1 MGMRFTQHASSS
13 AGNLYTLSNNTEQ
26 IIIEAG
32 IPFREIQKALRFSL
46 GGFSGCLITHEH
58 QDHAK
63 AARDLLKA
71 GVDVYMSKGTADALN
86 LKSHRLHIIEPG
98 KQFKIGGFSIMPF
111 SIEHDCKEP
120 LGFLVQSGADK
131 LLFVTDTHYVRY
143 RFNGLTLIAVE
154 CNHSLDLITELEP
167 VRRKRLMETHMSLET
182 CVELLKAN
190 DLSKVRQIH
199 LLHLSSGNSDAE
211 LFQRTI
217 EDLTGIPVHI
227 K

>member
-1 MGMRFTQHASSS
+1 MGMTFSQYASSS

-63 AARDLLKA
+63 AAKDLLKA

-86 LKSHRLHIIEPG
+86 LKSYRLHIIESG

-120 LGFLVQSGADK
+120 LGFLIQSGADK
-131 LLFVTDTHYVRY
+131 LLFVTDTHYIRY

-182 CVELLKAN
+182 CIELLKAN

>member
-217 EDLTGIPVHI
+217 EDLTGIPVYI

>member
-1 MGMRFTQHASSS
+1 MRFTQHASSS

-217 EDLTGIPVHI
+217 EDLTGIPVYI

>member
-13 AGNLYTLSNNTEQ
+13 AGNLYTLSNSTEQ

-32 IPFREIQKALRFSL
+32 IPFRQIQKALSFSL
-46 GGFSGCLITHEH
+46 SGVLATLITHEH

-63 AARDLLKA
+63 AAKDLLKA
-71 GVDVYMSKGTADALN
+71 GVDVYVSKGTADALN
-86 LKSHRLHIIEPG
+86 LKSHRLHIIESG

-120 LGFLVQSGADK
+120 LGFLIQSGADK

-167 VRRKRLMETHMSLET
+167 IRRKRLMETHMSLET

-199 LLHLSSGNSDAE
+199 LLHLSSGNSDVE